1 MPSANRSALLALALA
16 VMVLV
21 WAYSWIVMKQ
31 MLRYVG
37 PFDFVALRYFGG
49 SLVLLAA
56 LALRGESLRPP
67 PLRLTLATGLF
78 QTTGFQALAQWA
90 LVTGG
95 AGRVSLLSYT
105 MPFWAVLL
113 AWWVLRERPSRRQ
126 WLGVALAAAGLL
138 AVVEPWQGLGGMHS
152 TVLAILGGASW
163 ATGTVL
169 SKRMFELHAPSPLAF
184 TAWQMLL
191 GSLLLA
197 AIALVV
203 PSRPIEWAPAFIAGL
218 AYCVLLASSLAWV
231 LWLFVLKSL
240 PTTVAS
246 LSSLAVPVT
255 AILMAWA
262 LLDERPDAAETIG
275 IALILLGLWAVSG
288 GARKH
293 GRAPT

>member
-1 MPSANRSALLALALA
+1 MPSANRSALLALA

-67 PLRLTLATGLF
+67 PLRLTLAIGLF

-138 AVVEPWQGLGGMHS
+138 AVVEPWRGLGGMHS

-262 LLDERPDAAETIG
+262 LLDERPDPAETIG

-293 GRAPT
+293 DRAPT

>member
-1 MPSANRSALLALALA
+1 MPSANRSALLALA

-262 LLDERPDAAETIG
+262 LLDERPDTAETIG

>member
-138 AVVEPWQGLGGMHS
+138 AVVEPWRGLGGMHS

-203 PSRPIEWAPAFIAGL
+203 PSPPIEWAPAFIAGL

>member
-1 MPSANRSALLALALA
+1 MPSANRSALLALA

-138 AVVEPWQGLGGMHS
+138 AVVEPWRGLGGMHS

>member
-1 MPSANRSALLALALA
+1 MPSANRSALLALA

-138 AVVEPWQGLGGMHS
+138 AVVEPWRGLGGMHS

-262 LLDERPDAAETIG
+262 LLDERPDPAETIG

>member
-1 MPSANRSALLALALA
+1 MPSANRSALLALA

-246 LSSLAVPVT
+246 LSSLAVPVS

>member
-262 LLDERPDAAETIG
+262 LLDERPDTAETIG

>member
-1 MPSANRSALLALALA
+1 MPSANRSALLALA

>member
-1 MPSANRSALLALALA
+1 MPSANRSALLALA

-67 PLRLTLATGLF
+67 PLRLTLAIGLF

-138 AVVEPWQGLGGMHS
+138 AVVEPWRGLGGMHS

-262 LLDERPDAAETIG
+262 LLDERPDPAETIG

>member
-1 MPSANRSALLALALA
+1 MPSANRSALLALA

-138 AVVEPWQGLGGMHS
+138 AVVEPWRGLGGMHS

-203 PSRPIEWAPAFIAGL
+203 PSPPIEWAPAFIAGL